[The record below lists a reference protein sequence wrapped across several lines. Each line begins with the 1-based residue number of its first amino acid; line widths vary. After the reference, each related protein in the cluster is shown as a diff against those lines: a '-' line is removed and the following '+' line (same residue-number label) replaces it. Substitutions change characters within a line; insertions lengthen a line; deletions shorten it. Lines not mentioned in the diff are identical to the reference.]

1 MEHDADDANE
11 EHGPENSSMIK
22 ATFRVDD
29 IVKTS
34 ILLRKGAEKV

>member
-1 MEHDADDANE
+1 MTQTRSTA
-11 EHGPENSSMIK
+11 PRIPSMIK